1 MSENIREEN
10 KKIIK
15 NMLFWLH
22 QVCLKHNL
30 RYMAKCGTLIG
41 AVRHKGVIP
50 WDGDADVFMPIDDW
64 LKLHKLI
71 TGIEDPYF
79 LNSDGSWTSERTPIS
94 GSLGSGHPQKG
105 VVKKFNMPNDLFF
118 QCAATDYH
126 MAGRIIKIRSKEFY
140 NIHAASWTPAHP
152 GVQLDIF
159 PITIQHDHILID
171 YESSP
176 TGHYHWQPLSE
187 VFPLVTLPFEDREI
201 FCAKNYS
208 SRLKDAYGAEIPP
221 FPENHSH
228 FLAGGWS
235 HEGPVAE
242 TKSRPLDNF
251 LKHFSHFYNE
261 DMSLKDST
269 ISGNP
274 ESVEEF
280 LSKNTLKAP
289 TPDTYVPQ
297 NTKPRK
303 GTDPFWKLFSQHEKT
318 KGKEFVQTR
327 PPEL

>member
-1 MSENIREEN
+1 MSESIREKN

-30 RYMAKCGTLIG
+30 RYMAKGGTLIG

-50 WDGDADVFMPIDDW
+50 WDGDGDVFMPIDDW

-71 TGIEDPYF
+71 TEIEDPYF
-79 LNSDGSWTSERTPIS
+79 LNLDGSWTSERTPTS
-94 GSLGSGHPQKG
+94 GSLNDDHPQKG
-105 VVKKFNMPNDLFF
+105 VVKKLNMPNDLFL
-118 QCAATDYH
+118 QSAATDSLV
-126 MAGRIIKIRSKEFY
+126 AGRIMKIRSKELY
-140 NIHAASWTPAHP
+140 NTPAGRGP
-152 GVQLDIF
+152 SYAGVQLDIF

-171 YESSP
+171 YEETP

-201 FCAKNYS
+201 FCTKNHL
-208 SRLKDAYGAEIPP
+208 SRLKDAYGAKIPP
-221 FPENHSH
+221 LPQNCSS
-228 FLAGGWS
+228 S

-242 TKSRPLDNF
+242 IKSRPLD
-251 LKHFSHFYNE
+251 FYFKNYPHLHNK
-261 DMSLKDST
+261 DMSLKDAT

-280 LSKNTLKAP
+280 LEKNNLKSENQ
-289 TPDTYVPQ
+289 DTYIPQ
-297 NTKPRK
+297 NTRPRK
-303 GTDPFWKLFSQHEKT
+303 GIDPFWKLFSRHGKT
-318 KGKEFVQTR
+318 KGKEFVQDP

>member
-1 MSENIREEN
+1 MTESIQEKN

-22 QVCLKHNL
+22 QVCLQHDL
-30 RYMAKCGTLIG
+30 RYVADSGTLIG
-41 AVRHKGVIP
+41 AVRHKGIIP
-50 WDGDADVFMPIDDW
+50 WDGDADVHMPIDDW
-64 LKLHKLI
+64 LKLHKLV

-79 LNSDGSWTSERTPIS
+79 LNPDGSWTSERTPIS
-94 GSLGSGHPQKG
+94 GSLSPDHPQKG

-126 MAGRIIKIRSKEFY
+126 MAGRIIKIRSKELY
-140 NIHAASWTPAHP
+140 NTPASRGPSHA

-159 PITIQHDHILID
+159 PVTIQNDHFLVN
-171 YESSP
+171 YEETP
-176 TGHYHWQPLSE
+176 TGHYHWKPLDDI
-187 VFPLVTLPFEDREI
+187 FPLVALPFEDREI
-201 FCAKNYS
+201 FCAKNHR
-208 SRLKDAYGAEIPP
+208 SRLKDAYGSEVPP
-221 FPENHSH
+221 LPSPANQR
-228 FLAGGWS
+228 A
-235 HEGPVAE
+235 HEGPVADI
-242 TKSRPLDNF
+242 KSNPLNYY
-251 LKHFSHFYNE
+251 LEHFSHFYNE

-280 LSKNTLKAP
+280 LSKNTLKAA
-289 TPDTYVPQ
+289 TPDTYAPQ

-303 GTDPFWKLFSQHEKT
+303 GTDPFWKLFSHHGKT